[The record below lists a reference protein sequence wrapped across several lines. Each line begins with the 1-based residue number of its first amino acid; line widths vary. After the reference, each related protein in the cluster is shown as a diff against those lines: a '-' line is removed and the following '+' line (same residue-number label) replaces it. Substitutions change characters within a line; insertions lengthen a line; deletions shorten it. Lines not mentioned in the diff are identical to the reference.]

1 MFYSIASTVRV
12 IFLLLAL
19 GAMELPAKSSI
30 PSETAAHAS
39 GYIQWVFDVT
49 FSPAEQVR
57 YNKILADMW
66 RGSNKGAIEAV
77 KQMADMH
84 QRLDQV
90 DAAKREQLR
99 VTVRKELL
107 ALFEQ
112 AEDED
117 SRWLLSVYR
126 AAHSQGEASQVEVAG
141 ASVGSQ
147 STPPQSAPQTA
158 GASTSSVQTANQ
170 TKAAGKTTGSGVLG
184 RWTDGRVSS
193 IQYQNAYTGVAA
205 PTNGSSFLF
214 EFRSDGTYTF
224 RGLIQTVMYNCTTTI
239 FSNETGNYTLSGNTL
254 SLDPKKNPYKL
265 TNSCA
270 SSSNKESDGKL
281 IPQTYR
287 IQIVNETGRRY
298 LELTA
303 EDGSTQKLGE
313 EVL

>member
-1 MFYSIASTVRV
+1 MFYSIASAVRV

-19 GAMELPAKSSI
+19 GAMELPAKSAI

-84 QRLDQV
+84 QRLDQI
-90 DAAKREQLR
+90 DATKREQLR
-99 VTVRKELL
+99 VAVRKELL
-107 ALFEQ
+107 ALFAQ

-117 SRWLLSVYR
+117 SRWLLSVYQ
-126 AAHSQGEASQVEVAG
+126 AAHPQGENTP
-141 ASVGSQ
+141 VGSADAQ
-147 STPPQSAPQTA
+147 VVLQPAPQTP
-158 GASTSSVQTANQ
+158 GSSTASPSAQAANQ
-170 TKAAGKTTGSGVLG
+170 TKATGKTTGSGVLG

-214 EFRSDGTYTF
+214 EFRNDGTYTF